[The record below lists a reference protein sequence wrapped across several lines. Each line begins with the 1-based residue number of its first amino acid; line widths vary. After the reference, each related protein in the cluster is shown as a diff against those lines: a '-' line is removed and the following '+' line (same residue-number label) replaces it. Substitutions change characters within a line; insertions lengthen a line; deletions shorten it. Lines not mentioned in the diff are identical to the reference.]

1 MNQCQ
6 SVRNQSDLC
15 LRLRN
20 ANLCM
25 NQLNHRIERVH
36 TIKILGYQ
44 SCHPTFNQ
52 PIRGCRD
59 VQCPIIAVPSS
70 PAPAP
75 SRAPSTQYHQIS
87 MIFSRYET

>member
-25 NQLNHRIERVH
+25 NQLDHRIERVYP
-36 TIKILGYQ
+36 IKILGYQ

-59 VQCPIIAVPSS
+59 VQWSSQHTAPSNLNPVPSIIKY
-70 PAPAP
+70 P
-75 SRAPSTQYHQIS
+75 
-87 MIFSRYET
+87 